1 MKALFFKNIKRFV
14 SAVALLAL
22 ASCANITSNPE
33 DSKSSASG
41 EKIAVTF
48 DFSSKSRTALPTV
61 NLSEYKYK
69 IQYKLHADSDYTTS
83 SAFTGNSGISLSLT
97 AGTYDFIVNAYDS
110 SDTSFATP
118 ILTGSVDEKA
128 ISSSSKSVSVTL
140 NAATG
145 GTGTVKI
152 TLQVADNLSVSTIKA
167 GLYDSISDDASTST
181 AQEIDSTTT
190 SGYKTVTYTN
200 SAVPS
205 GVSKYVIFFLY
216 DSSSNLIMPYVESVY
231 VHPNGTSSSRHTINT
246 EKFLATVT
254 VQKNGMDWT
263 DSWFTIEFVN
273 AADSTDKTTV
283 APTSTSAIYTANL
296 DNDKT
301 YKVYAEGKDTEL
313 TVSKNSP
320 DATYNLITNT
330 YFPNLYEEEAYAD
343 TYLEIEFDSVPTIN
357 RASSG
362 TVKIYE
368 YVFDEETDSES
379 WNLIDTIKPAAEK
392 LYGYGVGG
400 NSSYG
405 EINAQYQLIQ
415 VIGNK
420 VRIIPHHG
428 STYKTA
434 TLLENETGYSV
445 VVDDGLITGTKD
457 GKAFTG
463 VALEEWEF
471 ITGETPSV
479 SNNTLTVGKGK
490 QFVTVQGALNY
501 LMKNSSSGD
510 WTINIDTDTYYE
522 RLFYR
527 GSANITMS
535 GQGSADYGTDVEIQW
550 ANQDGGT
557 KDASGNEVKSTLWN
571 TGSRGRNVF
580 YFAGGNLVLENLS
593 IINTATRKSNEYGEY
608 DSSVTSDNALGSNQA
623 EALLFDSTGNCAAY
637 NCNFTSKQDT
647 VYLSPSGG
655 KAWFYGCKI
664 SGDVD
669 FIWGLSDVAL
679 FERCNIISAYDSD
692 KSSTYVVASHLPN
705 SSAPYGKGFVLYN
718 STITT
723 ESGQTTY
730 LARSPWGS
738 EGNVAQVAII
748 DTAVTG
754 GLASSPWFGNHVG
767 GSNET
772 VLGWK
777 WYGVTSDGSAIA
789 DTYKISQSQ
798 YEAEFAGRNN
808 IINRT
813 YDGSAF
819 SKAASTWDVNTLAS
833 TRNWNV
839 VADNSKATLDGE
851 TETTTIIYD
860 FRKLS
865 GYEAWASFTSMSPTT
880 GTADNIT
887 LSGFRYHGTQYGAN
901 TGSANATIT
910 IPVRGACTVTVYNSY
925 TNQDTAVSLSANDST
940 VDSGTAKAQDSCEL
954 SYTGTSATNLV
965 LTIATAGTYISH
977 IEVTYLGTGGNGSTG
992 TPDTAEAK
1000 TYNFVGLSFSDFPEN
1015 SLFSRSTEKNSSG
1028 AYDYYSTTAY
1038 SGVETFI
1045 GTGTWTVSDAT
1056 VYSGNYGNMKV
1067 YTNGTDASLSL
1078 QYNGESANF
1087 SPTVSSLTISNLSRY
1102 VSVPNS
1108 GNGTITVEYE
1118 VVKSSSA
1125 SGDTGVLA
1133 LLDQNGNV
1141 LKVVSGLAVKNG
1153 SSSTTTSID
1162 VTSSTTQVYV
1172 AFSRNG
1178 ADGGSLRVT
1187 KIVFTPS
1194 STGASTVSSVTI
1206 TGSSSVTV
1214 GNSIELTAVPDETP
1228 SGAYTWTVTN
1238 GTGSVTYDT
1247 STTNTLALTGESA
1260 GSVTVTVSV
1269 DGVTSEAYPVTV
1281 NPVDNSKKIKLTDT
1295 PTGFA
1300 GSGYTTSS
1308 YYTGSN
1314 VVSIDASSGT
1324 TNELITQ
1331 LKNAASAGNTVIYIK
1346 GMIDMTYNS
1355 TYGGSMLP
1363 TAWNDDNAA
1372 LGAFITAKYNSTTM
1386 TGVASAYTSWSA
1398 WRKAYAAHCT
1408 LTGNDSDF
1416 DSSSAKVDT
1425 DIDRYQYELYNAW
1438 KNQIRITLASNT
1450 TIIGLTDDSGIKGG
1464 NIYISGC
1471 SNIMIR
1477 NLHLK
1482 DAFDPFPHHET
1493 SGSSTIKSDGWN
1505 AEYDC
1510 ITIQD
1515 TNDHIWIDH
1524 CTFEDSVSVGWKNFA
1539 GVKTGDSTADVI
1551 AYPCNDSGTA
1561 TTTDYEM
1568 WQTYDGLCDIKGKT
1582 TYVTVSYCVFKNH
1595 DKTMLLGADDN
1606 EKIGSTVLDDT
1617 AKTIT
1622 LSHNYFDSC
1631 VQRLPF
1637 VRTAH
1642 IHIYN
1647 NYFGYTNNGYDQK
1660 ASIQIRAKAWVLSE
1674 YNYFGTGISY
1684 RYKGDS
1690 ATDSKGYTSNTK
1702 LYDAS
1707 TNAGVSST
1715 SYTYW
1720 TAVTSAPFTLPY
1732 TPEYTA
1738 TDSLEST
1745 LKSNAGAGAWTVEQ

>member
-231 VHPNGTSSSRHTINT
+231 VYPNGTSSSRHTINT

-283 APTSTSAIYTANL
+283 DPTSTSAIYTANL

-471 ITGETPSV
+471 ITGEAPSV

-571 TGSRGRNVF
+571 TGNRGRNVF

-692 KSSTYVVASHLPN
+692 KSSNHATYVVASHLPN

-798 YEAEFAGRNN
+798 YEAEFAGRRN
-808 IINRT
+808 IINRV
-813 YDGSAF
+813 YNGSAF
-819 SKAASTWDVNTLAS
+819 EKD
-833 TRNWNV
+833 
-839 VADNSKATLDGE
+839 
-851 TETTTIIYD
+851 TTTYWDISSLLTRWGIAECGSKETLSGESEVTSVVYD
-860 FRKLS
+860 FTALT
-865 GYEAWASFTSMSPTT
+865 GYVAQTSLVSSASPTT
-880 GTADNIT
+880 GTGSDIT
-887 LSGFRYHGTQYGAN
+887 LSSNWKWHGSTYGLCNSGSSPWTITVPITGACTITITNSYNVDATVSLPSSTTGPTTLVAN
-901 TGSANATIT
+901 SSKEYTYTGSAGTIT
-910 IPVRGACTVTVYNSY
+910 FSFTSSGTFYISKIIVTYTSTSGGGNETTTWIYNPS
-925 TNQDTAVSLSANDST
+925 NATAVSAVSSDTTSTDST
-940 VDSGTAKAQDSCEL
+940 NSTSVTLITGAAITTTSATDSEGTAYSKALNFSDSGSSTSNAAKFSVTGNCTIYVVTRSTGDTARTLKLSNGSSALTDFSAVVKTSTPSVL
-954 SYTGTSATNLV
+954 SYSYTGNSTDMYLYSAGSGINVYLIKIVYGSGTSA
-965 LTIATAGTYISH
+965 
-977 IEVTYLGTGGNGSTG
+977 STG
-992 TPDTAEAK
+992 V
-1000 TYNFVGLSFSDFPEN
+1000 N
-1015 SLFSRSTEKNSSG
+1015 
-1028 AYDYYSTTAY
+1028 
-1038 SGVETFI
+1038 
-1045 GTGTWTVSDAT
+1045 TVSI
-1056 VYSGNYGNMKV
+1056 VGN
-1067 YTNGTDASLSL
+1067 
-1078 QYNGESANF
+1078 
-1087 SPTVSSLTISNLSRY
+1087 
-1102 VSVPNS
+1102 
-1108 GNGTITVEYE
+1108 
-1118 VVKSSSA
+1118 
-1125 SGDTGVLA
+1125 
-1133 LLDQNGNV
+1133 
-1141 LKVVSGLAVKNG
+1141 
-1153 SSSTTTSID
+1153 
-1162 VTSSTTQVYV
+1162 
-1172 AFSRNG
+1172 
-1178 ADGGSLRVT
+1178 
-1187 KIVFTPS
+1187 
-1194 STGASTVSSVTI
+1194 
-1206 TGSSSVTV
+1206 SSVTV
-1214 GNSIELTAVPDETP
+1214 GKTVTLTANVTGTP
-1228 SGAYTWTVTN
+1228 ISDTYTWTITN
-1238 GTGSVTYDT
+1238 DTGSVTYT
-1247 STTNTLALTGESA
+1247 NSTTKTLTLTGASA
-1260 GSVTVTVSV
+1260 GTVSV
-1269 DGVTSEAYPVTV
+1269 
-1281 NPVDNSKKIKLTDT
+1281 K
-1295 PTGFA
+1295 
-1300 GSGYTTSS
+1300 
-1308 YYTGSN
+1308 
-1314 VVSIDASSGT
+1314 VSIDGKDATKSITVNSVGSKTISLSDTPVGYASKGT
-1324 TNELITQ
+1324 ATWVTAPESSKIITVS
-1331 LKNAASAGNTVIYIK
+1331 NAADLRTYAKKGGYLIK
-1346 GMIDMTYNS
+1346 VSGMIDMTTDDNNAAN
-1355 TYGGSMLP
+1355 SMLP
-1363 TAWNDDNAA
+1363 TSATDDNAN
-1372 LGAFITAKYNSTTM
+1372 LGAFISTHYGNW
-1386 TGVASAYTSWSA
+1386 TGTRYSSWSA
-1398 WRKAYAAHCT
+1398 WRTAYAAT
-1408 LTGNDSDF
+1408 INAYDADW
-1416 DSSSAKVDT
+1416 SSSSSSSNNTGVNSMDG
-1425 DIDRYQYELYNAW
+1425 YEWQLYNDY
-1438 KNQIRITLASNT
+1438 KNKIMIRPASNT
-1450 TIIGLTDDSGIKGG
+1450 TIIGIDENSGVKGG
-1464 NIYISGC
+1464 SFYLENV
-1471 SNIMIR
+1471 SNIQIR
-1477 NLHLK
+1477 NLTIR
-1482 DAFDPFPHHET
+1482 DAFDPFPHHE
-1493 SGSSTIKSDGWN
+1493 KNDGWN
-1505 AEYDC
+1505 SQYDG
-1510 ITIQD
+1510 ITIKGSCDQ
-1515 TNDHIWIDH
+1515 IWIDH
-1524 CTFEDSVSVGWKNFA
+1524 CSFEDTISVGWSSFATVTMKDGVEDASNHKN
-1539 GVKTGDSTADVI
+1539 
-1551 AYPCNDSGTA
+1551 
-1561 TTTDYEM
+1561 M
-1568 WQTYDGLCDIKGKT
+1568 WQTYDGMLDIAGT
-1582 TYVTVSYCVFKNH
+1582 ATNITISYCTFKNH
-1595 DKTMLLGADDN
+1595 DKVMLLGNNA
-1606 EKIGSTVLDDT
+1606 SDT
-1617 AKTIT
+1617 GTKTIT
-1622 LSHNYFDSC
+1622 LHHCAFIDC
-1631 VQRLPF
+1631 VQRLPM
-1637 VRTAH
+1637 VRMSSVH
-1642 IHIYN
+1642 IFNTYYSFDNSDYSRTSTIN
-1647 NYFGYTNNGYDQK
+1647 VRDSAKVNSESNYFESNMVMSYTGSDG
-1660 ASIQIRAKAWVLSE
+1660 
-1674 YNYFGTGISY
+1674 GTVYYHDDYGI
-1684 RYKGDS
+1684 
-1690 ATDSKGYTSNTK
+1690 TS
-1702 LYDAS
+1702 S
-1707 TNAGVSST
+1707 TNKNIMTSQSSAIFEIPY
-1715 SYTYW
+1715 SYTPD
-1720 TAVTSAPFTLPY
+1720 TAENVKTIVT
-1732 TPEYTA
+1732 EQ
-1738 TDSLEST
+1738 
-1745 LKSNAGAGAWTVEQ
+1745 AGAGYTLSSN